1 MQHPSIPH
9 PFWQKKSKKISV
21 FSVNSIRCGG
31 YSWSGLVP
39 LRMWNSELKKH
50 PGWPT
55 MPRCNQVQGVSFNWC
70 PPKIHMYGKVS
81 ATKVNSDTFWW
92 NFLTQLF
99 LGHQLKL
106 EGEKMRGGR
115 APVNTVYITIRSN
128 MTKWLLRILKI
139 SNAIFAWEM
148 NPPLS
153 SFYRNLTRYLD
164 NLSLSRY
171 SSFSVRLQA
180 FVRHLS
186 QYQKFELK

>member
-1 MQHPSIPH
+1 MFLDYFNIFALSEQFWKNWTWV
-9 PFWQKKSKKISV
+9 PFYVKKGPLLVPFLLKIGSP
-21 FSVNSIRCGG
+21 FYNI
-31 YSWSGLVP
+31 WVP

-128 MTKWLLRILKI
+128 MTKWLFRILKI

-148 NPPLS
+148 NPPPS
-153 SFYRNLTRYLD
+153 PPFT
-164 NLSLSRY
+164 
-171 SSFSVRLQA
+171 
-180 FVRHLS
+180 
-186 QYQKFELK
+186 EI

>member
-1 MQHPSIPH
+1 MFALCEQFWKIQNLGPLLLQKGPLLV
-9 PFWQKKSKKISV
+9 PFWSPFYNI
-21 FSVNSIRCGG
+21 
-31 YSWSGLVP
+31 WVP

-99 LGHQLKL
+99 WGTSWNLK
-106 EGEKMRGGR
+106 GKKCGGGR

-128 MTKWLLRILKI
+128 MTKWLFRILKI

-148 NPPLS
+148 NPPPL
-153 SFYRNLTRYLD
+153 LL
-164 NLSLSRY
+164 L
-171 SSFSVRLQA
+171 
-180 FVRHLS
+180 
-186 QYQKFELK
+186 QKFNQIPG